1 MNLLKIN
8 SSSNRTD
15 SISRKYVTE
24 ISTKIQSQ
32 SSHLEVIERDVAYS
46 ELPFLDESLLNAFF
60 AKEERT
66 PEQQETL
73 RLSDTLVNELMKA
86 DYIIIGAPIY
96 NFSIPAALKAYF
108 DLIARAGRTFKFT
121 ENGPVGLLK
130 GKKAFVVISSSGTA
144 IGSAIDFSSKYIIHF
159 LSFLGITDVALISLD
174 QLLFK
179 QEEIIKQV
187 AHKIEQIEI

>member
-1 MNLLKIN
+1 
-8 SSSNRTD
+8 
-15 SISRKYVTE
+15 
-24 ISTKIQSQ
+24 
-32 SSHLEVIERDVAYS
+32 
-46 ELPFLDESLLNAFF
+46 
-60 AKEERT
+60 
-66 PEQQETL
+66 
-73 RLSDTLVNELMKA
+73 MKA

-108 DLIARAGRTFKFT
+108 DLIARVGLTFKFT

>member
-24 ISTKIQSQ
+24 ISAKIQSQ

-66 PEQQETL
+66 LEQQETL

-108 DLIARAGRTFKFT
+108 DLIARVGLTFKFT